1 MCGICG
7 HFSENH
13 PISIHELNQMTDAL
27 KHRGPDATGH
37 FSENAVS
44 LGHTRLSIIDLSAN
58 ANQPMFS
65 HNQRFAIVFNGE
77 VYNYNEIAK
86 QLEIEP
92 TTTSDTEV
100 VLEALVKKGTEAI
113 HLFNGMF
120 AIALYDRQEESLM
133 LIRDRVGIKPLFY
146 FWDGNHFAFASEL
159 KALLK
164 LEIVKQNIKINHKAI
179 NDYLHVGFIPEPQTI
194 YENIYKFPAG
204 SYGILKEKYFKIHE
218 YWNISKQLNTHT
230 INSEKEAKAKLNE
243 LLISSVNYRLI
254 SDVPYGVFLSG
265 GIDSSLVAAV
275 AQKITGNIKTFSIG
289 FNEAKYNEAPYAKAV
304 AHYLKT
310 KHTEFTVT
318 YDHAI
323 SLIDDIISQYDEP
336 FADASAVPT
345 MMVSRLAKNDVSMV
359 LSGDGGD
366 ELFWGYGAYHWAK
379 RLSNPFIRNF
389 RFPIASCLEMGNS
402 RQKRVAQMLRFSS
415 DDFLPAH
422 ILSQE
427 QYFFRTKEVSQ
438 LLNQEYL
445 SSASFH
451 DPEVERRKLNLIE
464 KQSLFDFNHYLKDD
478 LLVKVDRASMKYAL
492 EVRVPLLDYRIAEF
506 AFNLSP
512 ELKHKNHCDKYLLKQ
527 VLYDYVPKSY
537 FDRPKWGFALPLNH
551 WLKNELKPLVQEY
564 LNPEKLKKHELLNA
578 TQVQK
583 MLKRH
588 ESGNDYLYGRIWN
601 LLILQMWMEKN
612 AKVV

>member
-146 FWDGNHFAFASEL
+146 FWDGSHFAFASEL

-164 LEIVKQNIKINHKAI
+164 LEIVKQNLKINHKAV

-204 SYGILKEKYFKIHE
+204 SYGVLKENHFNIEKY
-218 YWNISKQLNTHT
+218 WSISEQINAQT
-230 INSEKEAKAKLNE
+230 ISHEKEAKEKLKE
-243 LLISSVNYRLI
+243 LITSSVKYRLI

-345 MMVSRLAKNDVSMV
+345 MMVSKLAKNEVSMV

-379 RLSNPFIRNF
+379 RLSNPLVKNLRY
-389 RFPIASCLEMGNS
+389 PIASCLDMGNS

-415 DDFLPAH
+415 EDFLPAH

-427 QYFFRTKEVSQ
+427 QYFFRTNEVSQ
-438 LLNQEYL
+438 LLNREYL
-445 SSASFH
+445 SSASF
-451 DPEVERRKLNLIE
+451 PEPKVEQRKLNHIE

-527 VLYDYVPKSY
+527 VLYDYIPPSY
-537 FDRPKWGFALPLNH
+537 FDRPKWGFALPLHH
-551 WLKNELKPLVQEY
+551 WLKHELKPLVQQY
-564 LNPEKLKKHELLNA
+564 LNSERLKNQGILNISQVEKLLKKY
-578 TQVQK
+578 K
-583 MLKRH
+583 
-588 ESGNDYLYGRIWN
+588 SGNDYLFGRIWN
-601 LLILQMWMEKN
+601 LLMLEMWLKKN
-612 AKVV
+612 AKVI